1 MKRALGYMFPAALF
15 AVWLWVIVA
24 AIDPMR
30 KAAESV
36 KPLYYRQRYNYI
48 LAQLLQRNNQLSDAS
63 ASNEQIMKNG
73 NRLAEV
79 VTDLEQKTDRW
90 LELSEFV

>member
-1 MKRALGYMFPAALF
+1 MERLEEEK
-15 AVWLWVIVA
+15 
-24 AIDPMR
+24 IDLT
-30 KAAESV
+30 K
-36 KPLYYRQRYNYI
+36 
-48 LAQLLQRNNQLSDAS
+48 QLSDAT

-79 VTDLEQKTDRW
+79 VSDLENKTDRW

>member
-1 MKRALGYMFPAALF
+1 LCSEPYRPFFKRKLSFKEKEEFKQLEKDMERLEEEK
-15 AVWLWVIVA
+15 
-24 AIDPMR
+24 ID
-30 KAAESV
+30 
-36 KPLYYRQRYNYI
+36 LT
-48 LAQLLQRNNQLSDAS
+48 NQLSDAT

-79 VTDLEQKTDRW
+79 VTDLENKTDRW

>member
-1 MKRALGYMFPAALF
+1 MERLEEEK
-15 AVWLWVIVA
+15 
-24 AIDPMR
+24 ID
-30 KAAESV
+30 
-36 KPLYYRQRYNYI
+36 LT
-48 LAQLLQRNNQLSDAS
+48 NQLSDSS

-79 VTDLEQKTDRW
+79 VADLEQKTDRW